1 MIRNL
6 DLTALRSFVAVA
18 ETGGVTRAAERLH
31 LTQSAVSMQI
41 KRLEELLGVQLL
53 DRVGRGVSLTAAG
66 EQLASGGRRIL
77 SINDDTVARLTDDSM
92 KGEIVLG
99 VPHDI
104 VYPHVPRVLQRFH
117 IAYPQVRVQL
127 VSSYTRNLKRR
138 FASGEP
144 DIILTTEDGLDPGG
158 ETLEISPLVWV
169 GVPQGTA
176 WRSRPLRLAFENH
189 CIFRAPTLAALN
201 RAGLEWEM
209 AVNSD
214 DTRTVEATVAADLAV
229 QVALAPMIPLHLEQ
243 IRHGGQLPDLPQ
255 FRINLYAGGSGAGPQ
270 AKLIGALSGMLRE
283 AFVPNAARAA
293 E

>member
-18 ETGGVTRAAERLH
+18 ETGGVTRAAARLN

-41 KRLEELLGVQLL
+41 KRLEELLAVQLL
-53 DRVGRGVSLTAAG
+53 ERAGRGVSLTSAG
-66 EQLASGGRRIL
+66 EQLASGARRML
-77 SINDDTVARLTDDSM
+77 AINDETVARLTDDTM

-104 VYPHVPRVLQRFH
+104 VYPYIPQVLQRFH
-117 IAYPQVRVQL
+117 IAYPQVRVHL

-144 DIILTTEDGLDPGG
+144 DLILTTEDGVDVGG
-158 ETLEISPLVWV
+158 ETLNIYPLVWV

-176 WRSRPLRLAFENH
+176 WRARPMRLAFENH

-201 RAGLEWEM
+201 RADLPWEM
-209 AVNSD
+209 SVNSD
-214 DTRTVEATVAADLAV
+214 DTRTVEATVAADLAINV
-229 QVALAPMIPLHLEQ
+229 SLAPMVPLHLEQ
-243 IRHGGQLPDLPQ
+243 VRHGGQLPDLPQ
-255 FRINLYAGGSGAGPQ
+255 FRINLYASSPSGARGR
-270 AKLIGALSGMLRE
+270 LITALSEMIRH
-283 AFVPNAARAA
+283 AFGDGLARAA